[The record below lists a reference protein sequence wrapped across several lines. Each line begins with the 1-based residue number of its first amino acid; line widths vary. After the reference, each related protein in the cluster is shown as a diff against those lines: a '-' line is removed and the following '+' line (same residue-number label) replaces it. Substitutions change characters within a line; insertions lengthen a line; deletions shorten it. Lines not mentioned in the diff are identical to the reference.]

1 MSSIYFLFVTK
12 LINYIWVEHLKS
24 VIYLNNLA
32 WSNIMGSAIAD
43 GFVMLVEIESR
54 SETEPFFNYEKI
66 DILKRGF

>member
-1 MSSIYFLFVTK
+1 
-12 LINYIWVEHLKS
+12 
-24 VIYLNNLA
+24 
-32 WSNIMGSAIAD
+32 MGSAIAD